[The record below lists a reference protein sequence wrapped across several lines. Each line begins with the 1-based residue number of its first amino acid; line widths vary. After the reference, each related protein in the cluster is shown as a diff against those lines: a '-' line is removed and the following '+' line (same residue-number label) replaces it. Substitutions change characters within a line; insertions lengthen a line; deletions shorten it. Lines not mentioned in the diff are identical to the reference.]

1 MLKGVVVLNRLK
13 ELRAERNMKQSDL
26 AKLLNLSSSA
36 VSNYETNYREIDAPT
51 IRTLCG
57 IFDCTA
63 DYLLGISDL
72 RTTELTVEE
81 QELVAA
87 WRRTPKEIRNIIDAA
102 LAPYRKG
109 ATMSTTA

>member
-1 MLKGVVVLNRLK
+1 
-13 ELRAERNMKQSDL
+13 MKQSDL

-72 RTTELTVEE
+72 RTPEISVEE

-87 WRRTPKEIRNIIDAA
+87 WRRAPKEIRAIIDTA
-102 LAPYRKG
+102 LAPYREDG
-109 ATMSTTA
+109 TASSTA